1 MAPRRSYVLCSRR
14 NSLLEASAS
23 ELARC
28 ISRFARV
35 EDGLVGKW
43 LSNLAGD
50 RLYCRKS
57 SSALILANWH
67 FEEANRGQG
76 KATRVLDLLERDAIS
91 GGLNQVMFIEDVRN
105 ERFNAFLTRR
115 PGWSSCASEP
125 TSTIDGGIVRYAY
138 HNQHS
143 GSSCVYTYG
152 RPWRAHRTSAMVTR
166 TGLMYHDLRCDNHII
181 LFSGLTPGVV
191 TRTPHFR
198 SSSRQ
203 TISRAS
209 V

>member
-1 MAPRRSYVLCSRR
+1 MASRRSYVLCSG
-14 NSLLEASAS
+14 SSPLEASAS
-23 ELARC
+23 EYLARC
-28 ISRFARV
+28 ISRFAQV

-50 RLYCRKS
+50 RLFCRKS

-76 KATRVLDLLERDAIS
+76 KATRVLDLLERDVLS
-91 GGLNQVMFIEDVRN
+91 GGLKQVMFIEDVRN

-125 TSTIDGGIVRYAY
+125 TSTIDGGIVRYLY

-143 GSSCVYTYG
+143 GSSCVYSYG
-152 RPWRAHRTSAMVTR
+152 RPSRYTVGASDICHGDSFV
-166 TGLMYHDLRCDNHII
+166 YHDV
-181 LFSGLTPGVV
+181 P
-191 TRTPHFR
+191 R
-198 SSSRQ
+198 S
-203 TISRAS
+203 
-209 V
+209 

>member
-1 MAPRRSYVLCSRR
+1 MWEDLFLCLLSHSFDTESGVLSRIVDYMAPRRSYVLCSRR

-57 SSALILANWH
+57 SSALILANWQ

-152 RPWRAHRTSAMVTR
+152 R
-166 TGLMYHDLRCDNHII
+166 TGLMYHDLM
-181 LFSGLTPGVV
+181 
-191 TRTPHFR
+191 
-198 SSSRQ
+198 
-203 TISRAS
+203 
-209 V
+209 